1 VTGEAIPLAPTLLM
15 NGGFTALFDNGFSGA
30 LRLRYLDDR
39 PANEDRSFTA
49 RGYFLL
55 DLILRYRWRNIE
67 ASVQVLNLADV
78 DWRQT
83 QFDTNSCVAREV
95 GVDPR
100 CPTDGSGEG
109 VEDIN
114 FVPGYPIT
122 LRGGLTFFF

>member
-1 VTGEAIPLAPTLLM
+1 
-15 NGGFTALFDNGFSGA
+15 
-30 LRLRYLDDR
+30 
-39 PANEDRSFTA
+39 
-49 RGYFLL
+49 
-55 DLILRYRWRNIE
+55 
-67 ASVQVLNLADV
+67 
-78 DWRQT
+78 
-83 QFDTNSCVAREV
+83 VAREV